1 MPNRKELLT
10 GPIEPSEY
18 GEYYG
23 RYVSK
28 SNGEYIL
35 NQFSSNSYA
44 MINVLK
50 SVSEKKASYRYEPG
64 KWSIKEVIGHIT
76 DTERVMSYRALS
88 FARGETQPLPGY
100 NHEDYVKFADFED
113 QALRD
118 LINQY
123 RSVRQ
128 ASETLF
134 QSFSAEMLMRK
145 GTASNNEFT
154 VRALGFIIVGHEKHH
169 LEILKERYL

>member
-18 GEYYG
+18 GEFYKG
-23 RYVSK
+23 YVSK
-28 SNGEYIL
+28 CDTEYL
-35 NQFSSNSYA
+35 LSQFSSNSQV
-44 MINVLK
+44 MINMLK
-50 SVSEKKASYRYEPG
+50 SVNEKKASFRYEPD

-76 DTERVMSYRALS
+76 DTERIMSYRALS
-88 FARGETQPLPGY
+88 FSRGETQPLPGY
-100 NHEDYVKFADFED
+100 NHDEYVKFANFEG

-128 ASETLF
+128 SSETLF
-134 QSFSAEMLMRK
+134 QSFSEEMLMRK
-145 GTASNNEFT
+145 GTASDNEFT

-169 LEILKERYL
+169 IDILKERYL